1 LAPVETRNILLVE
14 DEPLIA
20 LAEKKRLERFGYA
33 VATVGSG
40 EKAIES
46 INGETK
52 FDLILMDIDLGGGS
66 TAPRLLKQS

>member
-52 FDLILMDIDLGGGS
+52 FDLIPDGHRSWRGDRRHPGC
-66 TAPRLLKQS
+66 